1 MYKRQALENVG
12 IQFCPDE
19 LAKYFS
25 FEHFGAPHEGMDIT
39 KVFGHHSR
47 FRQLLDDDKMLWKL
61 TPEQMAD
68 LQGEEVAYR
77 LFADHYKYEMLT
89 A

>member
-1 MYKRQALENVG
+1 LRKRSISSG
-12 IQFCPDE
+12 FCPDE
-19 LAKYFS
+19 LSKYFS

-68 LQGEEVAYR
+68 IQGEEVAYR